1 VRHTT
6 PFHIPKGKNKMNN
19 FFSITTR
26 INDTME
32 DTAWK
37 LCRHYG
43 SVEEALEAIKCGSQ
57 LLTAFALLT
66 AHPLFIVLGIQ
77 AVRLYLA
84 HHVKSV

>member
-1 VRHTT
+1 
-6 PFHIPKGKNKMNN
+6 MNN
-19 FFSITTR
+19 SISIATR
-26 INDTME
+26 FEMFMN

-37 LCRHYG
+37 ICGHYG